1 MGNMPNTAAE
11 GGNTLGRKIVDTGAF
26 VVFFVLLAILLADL
40 FEAYAERTP
49 AQRIVWPLLALPLA
63 LLISDLL
70 SGIVHFLADNYGTED
85 TLFVGKRFCKPFRDH
100 HLDPTGI
107 TRRGFIEA
115 NANTCILSLIPLAV
129 VVWLGPYET
138 AAGVFWATL
147 GTLVLITVLLTNQFH
162 KWAHLDNPPRPIAAL
177 QRWGLILTKENHDL
191 HHIAPY
197 DTYYCITTGW
207 LNPLFDRLGVLKVEA
222 SAAREKTE
230 AQSRRSE

>member
-1 MGNMPNTAAE
+1 MSNTPNSGAE
-11 GGNTLGRKIVDTGAF
+11 RANTLGRKVVDVSSF
-26 VVFFVLLAILLADL
+26 LVFFVLLAILSVYL

-49 AQRIVWPLLALPLA
+49 AQRIAWPFVALPIA

-70 SGIVHFLADNYGTED
+70 SGIVHFLADNYGSEGTP
-85 TLFVGKRFCKPFRDH
+85 FVGKRFCKPFRDH
-100 HLDPTGI
+100 HVDPKGI

-115 NANTCILSLIPLAV
+115 NANTCILSLLPLAI

-138 AAGVFWATL
+138 GPAAFGATL
-147 GTLVLITVLLTNQFH
+147 GALILITVIMTNQFH
-162 KWAHLDNPPRPIAAL
+162 KWAHVDHPPRPVAAL
-177 QRWGLILTKENHDL
+177 QRWGVILTKDNHDL

-230 AQSRRSE
+230 AQSQSRE